1 MAGVD
6 KKSEPKNDLSDLDDD
21 EFIDSAN
28 EPDADSIPANHDK
41 AEVRRR
47 LEDYMEER
55 RLRSELE
62 DDFDE

>member
-6 KKSEPKNDLSDLDDD
+6 KKSESKNELSDMDD
-21 EFIDSAN
+21 EMFADGLN
-28 EPDADSIPANHDK
+28 EPDVDSIPANHDK

-47 LEDYMEER
+47 LEDYMEEK